1 MMQLFSSFA
10 ADELSRALGVPLLQR
25 AQSIAATTDPVTT
38 ITMRAEKRIEKKNPM
53 VDPLKEQKHPT

>member
-1 MMQLFSSFA
+1 MQLFSSFA

-38 ITMRAEKRIEKKNPM
+38 ITMRAEERIENLMK
-53 VDPLKEQKHPT
+53 DPLQEQKHPT